1 MHQSLT
7 LMYNQVIYPLAFMHQ
22 SLTLM
27 YNQVIYPL
35 AFMHQSLT
43 LILLFYYNFE
53 IIIFSDMEPIGTDD
67 QVRNTLSGV
76 EPIDMEHLLRTYVL
90 PCGRDTVYGRK

>member
-1 MHQSLT
+1 MIFCFLIYDT
-7 LMYNQVIYPLAFMHQ
+7 TIKKFKGKITFKIMYIY
-22 SLTLM
+22 
-27 YNQVIYPL
+27 
-35 AFMHQSLT
+35 
-43 LILLFYYNFE
+43 E
-53 IIIFSDMEPIGTDD
+53 IIIFSDMEPIDTDD